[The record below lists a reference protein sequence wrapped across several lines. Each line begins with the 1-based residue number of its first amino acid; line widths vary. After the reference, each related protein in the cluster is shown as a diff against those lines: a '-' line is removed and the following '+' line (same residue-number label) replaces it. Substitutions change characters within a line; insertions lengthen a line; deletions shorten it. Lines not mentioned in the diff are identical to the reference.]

1 MSQTTIETPRR
12 AVVEVERFEF
22 SFFVND
28 NIICQ
33 RYFKIR
39 DFDENFTP
47 LDETSARTYKSN
59 PSKEL
64 EKINTLK
71 ELADSVAGTQYGI
84 LPNFLKRKSIDY
96 LWENYKPYYA
106 QNGDSYQTPPKKGD
120 MFQFEVKVDSMPIL
134 KVEFPNEYFT
144 LNPKINV
151 DIREVIQE
159 IMTDVRYFLSV
170 KNNVKVSN

>member
-1 MSQTTIETPRR
+1 MSQTIEIQKR
-12 AVVEVERFEF
+12 VEVERFEF

-39 DFDENFTP
+39 DFDENLAP
-47 LDETSARTYKSN
+47 LNEAKARVYKFN
-59 PSKEL
+59 IAKEL
-64 EKINTLK
+64 DNINTLK
-71 ELADSVAGTQYGI
+71 ELAESVASVDYGI
-84 LPNFLKRKSIDY
+84 IPTYLKKKSVDY
-96 LWENYKPYYA
+96 LWDNYKPYYA
-106 QNGDSYQTPPKKGD
+106 QNEDSYKTPPKKGD
-120 MFQFEVKVDSMPIL
+120 MFQFEVKVDTQSIL

-159 IMTDVRYFLSV
+159 IITEIRYYLSV
-170 KNNVKVSN
+170 KNNAKVSN

>member
-12 AVVEVERFEF
+12 AAVELERFEF

-39 DFDENFTP
+39 DFDEKFAP
-47 LDETSARTYKSN
+47 LNEESARHYKSN
-59 PSKEL
+59 TAKEL
-64 EKINTLK
+64 EKINVLK
-71 ELADSVAGTQYGI
+71 ELGDSVAGVQHGI
-84 LPNFLKRKSIDY
+84 IPNFLKLKSMDY

-106 QNGDSYQTPPKKGD
+106 QNIDSYKTTPKKGD
-120 MFQFEVKVDSMPIL
+120 MFQFEVKVDSTSIL

-159 IMTDVRYFLSV
+159 IITEVRDFLSV
-170 KNNVKVSN
+170 KNNIKVSN

>member
-1 MSQTTIETPRR
+1 MSQTTIEQKR
-12 AVVEVERFEF
+12 VEVERFEF

-39 DFDENFTP
+39 NYDENFTP
-47 LDETSARTYKSN
+47 LDETAARAYKSN
-59 PSKEL
+59 PAKEV
-64 EKINTLK
+64 EKVRTLK
-71 ELADSVAGTQYGI
+71 ELAESVAGIKYGI
-84 LPNFLKRKSIDY
+84 IPNYLKRKSIDY

-106 QNGDSYQTPPKKGD
+106 QNEDSYKTPPKKGD
-120 MFQFEVKVDSMPIL
+120 NFQFEVKVDGLPIL
-134 KVEFPNEYFT
+134 KAEFPNEYFT

-159 IMTDVRYFLSV
+159 IITDIRFYLSTE
-170 KNNVKVSN
+170 NNVKVSN

>member
-1 MSQTTIETPRR
+1 MSQTIEIQKR
-12 AVVEVERFEF
+12 VEVERFEF

-39 DFDENFTP
+39 DFDENLAP
-47 LDETSARTYKSN
+47 LNEAKARAYKSN
-59 PSKEL
+59 IAKEIDN
-64 EKINTLK
+64 INTLK
-71 ELADSVAGTQYGI
+71 ELAESVASVDYGI
-84 LPNFLKRKSIDY
+84 IPTYLKRKSVDY
-96 LWENYKPYYA
+96 LWDNYKPYYA
-106 QNGDSYQTPPKKGD
+106 QNEDSYKTPPKKGD
-120 MFQFEVKVDSMPIL
+120 MFQFEIKVDTMSIL

-159 IMTDVRYFLSV
+159 IITDVRYFLSV

>member
-1 MSQTTIETPRR
+1 MSQTIEIQKR
-12 AVVEVERFEF
+12 VEVERFEF

-39 DFDENFTP
+39 DFDENLAP
-47 LDETSARTYKSN
+47 LNEAKARVYKSN
-59 PSKEL
+59 IAKEL
-64 EKINTLK
+64 DNINILK
-71 ELADSVAGTQYGI
+71 ELAESVASVDYGI
-84 LPNFLKRKSIDY
+84 IPTYLKRKSVDY
-96 LWENYKPYYA
+96 LWDNYKPYYA
-106 QNGDSYQTPPKKGD
+106 QNEDSYKTPPKKGD
-120 MFQFEVKVDSMPIL
+120 MFQFEVKVDTQSIL

-159 IMTDVRYFLSV
+159 IITEIRYYLSV
-170 KNNVKVSN
+170 KNNARVSN

>member
-1 MSQTTIETPRR
+1 MSQTFETHKR
-12 AVVEVERFEF
+12 VEVERFEF

-39 DFDENFTP
+39 DFDEKLAP
-47 LDETSARTYKSN
+47 LNEATARVYKSKVN
-59 PSKEL
+59 KEL
-64 EKINTLK
+64 AKVNLLK
-71 ELADSVAGTQYGI
+71 ELADSITSVDFGI
-84 LPNFLKRKSIDY
+84 IPNFLKRKSIDY
-96 LWENYKPYYA
+96 LWDNYKPYYA
-106 QNGDSYQTPPKKGD
+106 QNDDSYRTPPKKGD
-120 MFQFEVKVDSMPIL
+120 MFQFEVKVDTQSIL

-159 IMTDVRYFLSV
+159 IITEIRYYLSV
-170 KNNVKVSN
+170 KNNAKVSN

>member
-1 MSQTTIETPRR
+1 MSQTTVETPRR
-12 AVVEVERFEF
+12 TSVEVERFEF

-47 LDETSARTYKSN
+47 LNETTARTYKSN
-59 PSKEL
+59 PTKEL
-64 EKINTLK
+64 ERVNKLK
-71 ELADSVAGTQYGI
+71 ELADSVAGSQHGI
-84 LPNFLKRKSIDY
+84 LPNYLKSKSMDY

-106 QNGDSYQTPPKKGD
+106 QNEDSYKTPPKKGD
-120 MFQFEVKVDSMPIL
+120 MFQFEIKVDSMPIL

-159 IMTDVRYFLSV
+159 IITDVRYFLSV
-170 KNNVKVSN
+170 KNNAKVSN

>member
-1 MSQTTIETPRR
+1 MSQTIELQKRTP
-12 AVVEVERFEF
+12 VEIERFEF
-22 SFFVND
+22 SFFVNN

-39 DFDENFTP
+39 DFNENFAP
-47 LDETSARTYKSN
+47 LDEAAARVYKAN
-59 PSKEL
+59 PTKDL
-64 EKINTLK
+64 EKINVLK
-71 ELADSVAGTQYGI
+71 ELGESVAGIQDGI
-84 LPNFLKRKSIDY
+84 ITNYLKKKSIDY
-96 LWENYKPYYA
+96 LWDNYKPYYA
-106 QNGDSYQTPPKKGD
+106 QNEDSYKTPPKKGD
-120 MFQFEVKVDSMPIL
+120 VFQFEVKVDTMPIL

-159 IMTDVRYFLSV
+159 IITDVRYFLSV

>member
-1 MSQTTIETPRR
+1 MSQTLETQKR
-12 AVVEVERFEF
+12 VEVERFEF

-39 DFDENFTP
+39 DFDENLAP
-47 LDETSARTYKSN
+47 LNEAKARAYKSN
-59 PSKEL
+59 IAKEIDN
-64 EKINTLK
+64 INTLK
-71 ELADSVAGTQYGI
+71 ELAESVASVDYGI
-84 LPNFLKRKSIDY
+84 IPTYLKRKSVDY
-96 LWENYKPYYA
+96 LWDNYKPYYA
-106 QNGDSYQTPPKKGD
+106 QNEDSYKTPPKKGD
-120 MFQFEVKVDSMPIL
+120 MFQFEIKVDTQSIL

-159 IMTDVRYFLSV
+159 IITEIRYYLSV
-170 KNNVKVSN
+170 KNNAKVSN

>member
-1 MSQTTIETPRR
+1 MSQTIEIQKR
-12 AVVEVERFEF
+12 VEVERFEF

-39 DFDENFTP
+39 DFDENLAP
-47 LDETSARTYKSN
+47 LNEAKARAYKSN
-59 PSKEL
+59 IAKEIDN
-64 EKINTLK
+64 INTLK
-71 ELADSVAGTQYGI
+71 ELAESVASVDYGI
-84 LPNFLKRKSIDY
+84 IPTYLKKKSVDY
-96 LWENYKPYYA
+96 LWDNYKPYYA
-106 QNGDSYQTPPKKGD
+106 QNEDSYKTPPKKGD
-120 MFQFEVKVDSMPIL
+120 MFQFEVKVDTQSIL

-159 IMTDVRYFLSV
+159 IITEIRYYLSV
-170 KNNVKVSN
+170 KNNAKVSN